1 LLAIPIAYAMAITPA
16 IIFHWIKGNVGLTLK
31 LAIWTS
37 MLLLSLSPLLSFV
50 NIKIWS
56 YRTRVRTATIDYVFY
71 WGIPIPVPHIGFIE
85 QETIVAVNV
94 GGALVPVF
102 VGLVFIYSTIR
113 MSNPLVFY
121 ATIASIIVTTVY
133 TYFSSRAI
141 PGVGIVAPG
150 LGIAL
155 VALAASVPL
164 IGHGPIFIP
173 AYVGASF
180 GSLIGADILRFMRDR
195 DRINAPLISI
205 GGAGVFDGIYLSGAL
220 AVSLGVL
227 FG

>member
-1 LLAIPIAYAMAITPA
+1 
-16 IIFHWIKGNVGLTLK
+16 
-31 LAIWTS
+31 

-50 NIKIWS
+50 NIRVWS
-56 YRTRVRTATIDYVFY
+56 YRTRLQTATIDYVFY
-71 WGIPIPVPHIGFIE
+71 WGIPIPVPRIGFVE
-85 QETIVAVNV
+85 HETVVAINV
-94 GGALVPVF
+94 GGALVPIF
-102 VGLVFIYSTIR
+102 VGLVFIYSTLK
-113 MSNPLVFY
+113 MDDPLVFY
-121 ATIASIIVTTVY
+121 ATLASIIVTTIY
-133 TYFSSRAI
+133 TYISSRAV

-155 VALAASVPL
+155 VALATSIPV

-180 GSLIGADILRFMRDR
+180 GSLIGADILRLMKDR